1 MTIKI
6 CKKCICDSTIPEI
19 EFDEY
24 SVCSYCNEFIP
35 ILEKKRESN
44 KNMLEFNNQIKKIK
58 KVKGKYN
65 CLIGVSGGVD
75 SSYMV
80 HLAKKNSLNPLLV
93 HFDNG
98 WNSELAVSNIK
109 KIADKSNFDLQTYV
123 VNWKEFKDIQRSFI
137 KSGVV
142 DIELVTDHAIFANL
156 FKTAKKNNIK
166 YILSGTNIFTE
177 HAMPRSWMWRKTD
190 FRNIKSIHKKYGK
203 VKIDTYPRMGLL
215 RWYLS
220 KHFKFGIQTLEL
232 LNLIDYSKKNSI
244 KELNEE
250 YNWKNYEEKHYE
262 SFFTKFYQSY
272 ILPKKF
278 NIDKRMVHYS
288 CLIRNLEIKRKDALE
303 QFHNNKFNIN
313 KEQLFYEDIKYF
325 CKKLDFSMSE
335 FDENM
340 KKKPVSHLKF
350 NNSEKLFHFLKKV
363 YFKINEKKN
372 INHSSS

>member
-350 NNSEKLFHFLKKV
+350 NNSKKLFHFLKKV

>member
-1 MTIKI
+1 M
-6 CKKCICDSTIPEI
+6 
-19 EFDEY
+19 
-24 SVCSYCNEFIP
+24 
-35 ILEKKRESN
+35 
-44 KNMLEFNNQIKKIK
+44 
-58 KVKGKYN
+58 
-65 CLIGVSGGVD
+65 
-75 SSYMV
+75 
-80 HLAKKNSLNPLLV
+80 
-93 HFDNG
+93 
-98 WNSELAVSNIK
+98 
-109 KIADKSNFDLQTYV
+109 
-123 VNWKEFKDIQRSFI
+123 
-137 KSGVV
+137 
-142 DIELVTDHAIFANL
+142 VTDHAIFANL

-313 KEQLFYEDIKYF
+313 KEQSFYEDIKYF